1 MFWTALALRATR
13 QNLRR
18 TSCPIR
24 TQADRNPPDS
34 LELNGGNPPA
44 PSFRLHIWPDIRNG
58 SRVYVPA
65 HALADL
71 EKELAHQTLIS
82 ERWRC
87 TVLAGVLAVLLGVI
101 LVYWVALSQMPGEL
115 PGMGGVMIVVGFG
128 AAFEWGTRQFITRL
142 LKHGRPR
149 PAMAPYIGSFIE
161 MALPTCAILIIAR
174 ADTPHGAMNSAA
186 PYGYFL
192 YIILS
197 ALRLEYRPCLFAGT
211 VAALSYGTMALIY
224 WPQLES
230 VWAGSISLLRLNL
243 LLRVILLFLG
253 GLAAAFVSMRMKTT
267 LLETVRQTQ
276 ERARI
281 VDLFG
286 QHVSPAVVNQ
296 LLTQPLGETS
306 EQRDVCILVLDIRN
320 FTAFS
325 EARGAGEVVAYLNT
339 LWSTMVLAVN
349 EHHGIVNKFL
359 GDGFL
364 AVFGAPLS
372 DGHDCRNALAAA
384 RRIVADTEHLTAAG
398 NLPPTRVGIALH
410 SGMAV
415 VGNIG
420 SSERKEYTVIGDVVN
435 VAFRIEALNKE
446 LGSTVLISEPVR
458 QAAGVEDAE
467 TIAPMPIRGRRE
479 PVQLY
484 RVI

>member
-1 MFWTALALRATR
+1 VHA
-13 QNLRR
+13 
-18 TSCPIR
+18 S
-24 TQADRNPPDS
+24 ADT
-34 LELNGGNPPA
+34 L
-44 PSFRLHIWPDIRNG
+44 
-58 SRVYVPA
+58 V
-65 HALADL
+65 DL
-71 EKELAHQTLIS
+71 ENELGRQTLIS

-87 TVLAGVLAVLLGVI
+87 SILAGVLGLILGVMI
-101 LVYWVALSQMPGEL
+101 VYWVALSQTPGAL
-115 PGMGGVMIVVGFG
+115 PGMGGVMLVVAF
-128 AAFEWGTRQFITRL
+128 AAVFELATRQLLTRF
-142 LKHGRPR
+142 LKDNRLR
-149 PAMAPYIGSFIE
+149 PAVAPYVSSFIE
-161 MALPTCAILIIAR
+161 MALPTSAILILAR
-174 ADTPHGAMNSAA
+174 ADTPHAAMSSAA

-192 YIILS
+192 YLILA
-197 ALRLEYRPCLFAGT
+197 ALRLEYRPCLFAGA
-211 VAALSYGTMALIY
+211 VAALAYAALTLVY
-224 WPQLES
+224 WPQLEPMW
-230 VWAGSISLLRLNL
+230 VGSLSLLRLNF
-243 LLRVILLFLG
+243 LLRITLLFLG

-267 LLETVRQTQ
+267 LLETVRQMQ
-276 ERARI
+276 ERAHI

-296 LLTQPLGETS
+296 LLSQPLGETS
-306 EQRDVCILVLDIRN
+306 EQREVCILVLDIRN
-320 FTAFS
+320 FTTFS
-325 EARGAGEVVAYLNT
+325 EARSADEVVIYLNT
-339 LWSTMVLAVN
+339 LWSAMVQAVN

-384 RRIVADTEHLTAAG
+384 RQIVAEAERLSAEE
-398 NLPPTRVGIALH
+398 NFPPTRVGIALH
-410 SGMAV
+410 AGKAV

-420 SSERKEYTVIGDVVN
+420 SRERKEYTVIGDVVN